1 MSSVTTFLKIKKKNL
16 KIIIIIIF
24 LKKLK
29 TIYNKFEKR
38 NKKIKT
44 EAGSAM
50 GAEPPPKWPGVVR
63 PYMVLTIW
71 NYSATSHFFKKI
83 KIKIEPPPIAIG
95 GVAICPKGGHL
106 ANEPPLQF
114 PFLVVF

>member
-63 PYMVLTIW
+63 PYMVLTI
-71 NYSATSHFFKKI
+71 
-83 KIKIEPPPIAIG
+83 
-95 GVAICPKGGHL
+95 
-106 ANEPPLQF
+106 
-114 PFLVVF
+114 